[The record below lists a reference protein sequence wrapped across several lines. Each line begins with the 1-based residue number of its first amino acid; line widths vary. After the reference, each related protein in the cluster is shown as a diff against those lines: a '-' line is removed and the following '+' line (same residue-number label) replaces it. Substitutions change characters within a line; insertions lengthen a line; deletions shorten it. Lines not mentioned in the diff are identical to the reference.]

1 MKIGEVAERLGVE
14 VHVLRHWDDMGVVVA
29 DRTAAGHRQYT
40 GEHVQR
46 LRVLMRCR
54 EVGLSLAEIRG
65 VLHRDEAGR
74 RAVIE
79 DRLGQI
85 RKQRGEL
92 DAAESFLTHVLE
104 CRHSLLTR
112 CPDCSEYAGSAGQRR

>member
-14 VHVLRHWDDMGVVVA
+14 VHVLRHWDDVGVVVA
-29 DRTAAGHRQYT
+29 DRTAAGHRHYT
-40 GEHVQR
+40 VEHVHR
-46 LRVLMRCR
+46 LKVLMRCR

-65 VLHRDEAGR
+65 VLHRDEDGR
-74 RAVIE
+74 RGIIE
-79 DRLGQI
+79 GRLALV

-104 CRHSLLTR
+104 CRHGLLTR
-112 CPDCSEYAGSAGQRR
+112 CPDCSAYAGAAGQRR